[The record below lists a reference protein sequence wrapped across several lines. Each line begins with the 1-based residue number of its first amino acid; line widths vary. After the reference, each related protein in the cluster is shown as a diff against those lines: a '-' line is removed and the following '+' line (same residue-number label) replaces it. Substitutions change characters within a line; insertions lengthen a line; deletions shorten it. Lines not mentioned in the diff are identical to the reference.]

1 VIYDINGCECNFAGI
16 PLKDALVS
24 VEISPEGP
32 AFADDIGA
40 DGSVCRYA
48 TNERRATA
56 NVVLK
61 GHSAEHAKLSALHAA
76 DVSATNGLGV
86 APFLFK
92 DGNGSSLVA
101 TDKAWL
107 LGMPAKTFAASPGD
121 VTWAIRLVLTSP
133 LNWVV
138 GGN

>member
-1 VIYDINGCECNFAGI
+1 MVFDINGCQCVFAAI

-24 VEISPEGP
+24 VEITPEGP
-32 AFADDIGA
+32 AFLDDIGA

-56 NVVLK
+56 NVTLK
-61 GHSAEHAKLSALHAA
+61 GHSDEHQKLSALHAA
-76 DVSATNGLGV
+76 DVSVTNGLGV
-86 APFLFK
+86 APFLFV
-92 DGNGSSLVA
+92 DGNGATVVS
-101 TDKAWL
+101 TDKAWIM
-107 LGMPAKTFAASPGD
+107 GMPAKTHGAQPGD

-133 LNWVV
+133 LNWII

>member
-1 VIYDINGCECNFAGI
+1 MIFDINACQCIFALIPIHDAIVSCEI
-16 PLKDALVS
+16 T
-24 VEISPEGP
+24 PEGP

-56 NVVLK
+56 NIVLK
-61 GHSAEHAKLSALHAA
+61 GHSKVHEQLSALHGG

-86 APFLFK
+86 APFLFL
-92 DGNGSSLVA
+92 DGNGASKVS
-101 TDKAWL
+101 TDKAWI
-107 LGMPAKTFAASPGD
+107 LGMPAKTFGQAPGD
-121 VTWAIRLVLTSP
+121 VTWAIRLVMSSP
-133 LNWVV
+133 LNWII